1 MKETAVAPQELSRPD
16 RGVATR
22 GAADLIIRFTVPLPS
37 GGTFTFPLLPLVAW
51 DQAEAIRKI
60 VDAEKQSEE
69 TPLQEEARINRGLE
83 EASRL
88 ALLGN
93 WLVLGSETVTP
104 GVNWL
109 AKYDRIRAGIEA
121 IYRRA
126 RDEAWKTRE
135 DCALSCSY
143 HLLREDGITRKQAAA
158 IASAM
163 LRREIDEEAWRKRT
177 DRWAADERRNLPQV
191 GKPRRR
197 GRQPI

>member
-1 MKETAVAPQELSRPD
+1 MKETTVASQELSRPE

-22 GAADLIIRFTVPLPS
+22 STTDLFIRFTVSLPP

-60 VDAEKQSEE
+60 VDAEKQPGE
-69 TPLQEEARINRGLE
+69 TPLQEEARVNHGLD

-93 WLVLGSETVTP
+93 WLVLGSDTPTP
-104 GVNWL
+104 GVTWL

-135 DCALSCSY
+135 DCALSCTY
-143 HLLREDGITRKQAAA
+143 HLLKEDGITRKQAAA
-158 IASAM
+158 IASAI
-163 LRREIDEEAWRKRT
+163 LVREIDEEAWRKRV

-197 GRQPI
+197 VRQNP